1 MPYASGVVLEPGESK
16 TKDLKS
22 PPRDA
27 TRLPETE
34 SGARCLYWI
43 KTTRKSHKQTQEI
56 KYFIRLKKSGGD
68 DLNWVY
74 RHLRGLEWRTDLLD
88 L

>member
-1 MPYASGVVLEPGESK
+1 MLPGSLAGRMMWRERAGPDAFIGLKK
-16 TKDLKS
+16 TS
-22 PPRDA
+22 
-27 TRLPETE
+27 
-34 SGARCLYWI
+34 
-43 KTTRKSHKQTQEI
+43 KSHKQTQEI

-74 RHLRGLEWRTDLLD
+74 RHLRGLGWRTDLLD